1 MDFLFLRVLFVSD
14 ERLYF
19 SNKRWKL
26 RDIVQ
31 LLGLL
36 GMSIIRLKLGVIGI
50 EGGSKIA
57 G

>member
-14 ERLYF
+14 ERLYL